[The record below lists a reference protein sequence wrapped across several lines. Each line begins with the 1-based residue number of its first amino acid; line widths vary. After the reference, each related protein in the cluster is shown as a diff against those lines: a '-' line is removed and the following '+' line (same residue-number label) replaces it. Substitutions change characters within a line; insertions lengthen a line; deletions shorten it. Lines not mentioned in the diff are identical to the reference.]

1 MKRLQLV
8 LILLLLGC
16 EHKAA
21 KATEPVLAGA
31 ETPQAE
37 GAGADR
43 AIKAPPRAG
52 GDQDTKSVVDA
63 NCVQVPKLPSQ
74 PPVILTGKSLVLTK
88 ILKPCVTPA
97 GERGVERSS
106 PYLAMGFPC
115 TGGSGRIEI
124 KGHYNNPNLIVFV
137 LGTDCTMSPSTREI
151 AQSTIAQAYELPATM
166 KLAAYTPFV
175 VQYWEV
181 AGVSDAD
188 VGYVIELRKAP
199 AVEGLWRRFQQNEK
213 IQVRL
218 YGRENTWAQ
227 GDNFYAVEGTL
238 KMTGR
243 TAFQLEVTKVKSLS
257 KDEVAQVRTRC
268 EALRP
273 KRNCTE
279 VF

>member
-1 MKRLQLV
+1 M
-8 LILLLLGC
+8 LILSLVGC
-16 EHKAA
+16 EHKAT
-21 KATEPVLAGA
+21 KATEPVIASTEAASPSGA
-31 ETPQAE
+31 S
-37 GAGADR
+37 ADR
-43 AIKAPPRAG
+43 AIKAPPRSEADKG
-52 GDQDTKSVVDA
+52 GEAVVDA
-63 NCVQVPKLPSQ
+63 NCVQVNKLPGQ
-74 PPVILTGKSLVLTK
+74 PPIVLTGKSLVLTK
-88 ILKPCVTPA
+88 ILKPCVTPG
-97 GERGVERSS
+97 GERGIERSS

-115 TGGSGRIEI
+115 TGGNGRIEI

-137 LGTDCTMSPSTREI
+137 LGTDCAMSPTSREI

-166 KLAAYTPFV
+166 KLAAYNPFV

-181 AGVSDAD
+181 VGVSDAD

-213 IQVRL
+213 IHVRL

-227 GDNFYAVEGTL
+227 GENFYAVEGTL

-257 KDEVAQVRTRC
+257 KDEVGQIRARC